1 MIIAVDAMGGD
12 KAPHVTV
19 EGAVLAAEEVNVTI
33 ALVGDKEILKPL
45 LDQYKN
51 RKTKG
56 SIAIIHASEVI
67 SMSESPST
75 AIRKKKN
82 SSISVALE
90 MVKRGEADAAISAG
104 NSGAMMAFSM
114 FVMKRLQGVERP
126 AIATVMPNIKGATVL
141 LDAGAN
147 VDCKPINLVQFA
159 IMGSAYASTIL
170 DVKLPRVGLL
180 SNGEEEEKGTELT
193 RESHELLKKIPLNY
207 VGYVEGRDI
216 FNGNVDVV
224 ICDGFV
230 GNIVLKVAE
239 GVALAV
245 THILKSE
252 VNKSFLSKMGFAIA
266 MPALKALKKRIDYEE
281 YGGAPLLGVDGIS
294 IICHGSSS
302 AYAIKNAV
310 KYAMG
315 CVEKRL
321 NIILKMELEKYL
333 NNNEEVSFVQQ
344 DKGGAK

>member
-12 KAPHVTV
+12 KAPHINV
-19 EGAVLAAEEVNVTI
+19 EGAFLATEEMDLTI
-33 ALVGDKEILKPL
+33 ALVGDKNLIEPL
-45 LDQYKN
+45 VEKYKD
-51 RKTKG
+51 RKKKG
-56 SIAIIHASEVI
+56 SVVVVHASEAI
-67 SMSESPST
+67 SMSESPSV
-75 AIRKKKN
+75 ALRKKKN
-82 SSISVALE
+82 SSIGIALE
-90 MVKRGEADAAISAG
+90 MVKKGEADAAISAG

-114 FVMKRLQGVERP
+114 FVMKRLSGVERP

-147 VDCKPINLVQFA
+147 VECKPINLVQFG

-170 DVKLPRVGLL
+170 DIKFPRVGVL

-193 RESHELLKKIPLNY
+193 RETHEMLKKTPLNY
-207 VGYVEGRDI
+207 IGYVEGRDI

-239 GVALAV
+239 GVAFAITNL
-245 THILKSE
+245 LKKE
-252 VNKSFLSKMGFAIA
+252 VNQTFLNKLGFAIA
-266 MPALKALKKRIDYEE
+266 MPALKALKKKIDYEE

-302 AYAIKNAV
+302 SYAIKNAI
-310 KYAMG
+310 KYAKE
-315 CVEKRL
+315 CVEKKL
-321 NIILKMELEKYL
+321 NNILKVEMEKFISAFPIGNRGIE
-333 NNNEEVSFVQQ
+333 Q
-344 DKGGAK
+344 